1 MDHFLQGMEIVV
13 SDNFLQNHYF
23 RQVWKIVV
31 VEHCSI
37 QILQII
43 VVDLFV
49 FQFFNFVTVNSFFF
63 CKFCRR
69 ESFMKIFMLMLRW
82 FKIKWSGRPGC
93 HGRPGGPGGPVGHD
107 QDSQGR

>member
-49 FQFFNFVTVNSFFF
+49 FQFFNFVTVKQFF

-69 ESFMKIFMLMLRW
+69 ESFMKIFMLTLRW
-82 FKIKWSGRPGC
+82 FKIKWSGRPGR

>member
-49 FQFFNFVTVNSFFF
+49 FQFFNFVTVKQFFF
-63 CKFCRR
+63 VNFVVV
-69 ESFMKIFMLMLRW
+69 IHL
-82 FKIKWSGRPGC
+82 
-93 HGRPGGPGGPVGHD
+93 
-107 QDSQGR
+107 